1 MVGTDHE
8 KIRKGKT
15 MGMMIASLS
24 GSLLT
29 ALGAMTILVGA
40 LSPTQWANSQVD
52 LPDLGIIPVTSTLT
66 AGHII

>member
-1 MVGTDHE
+1 
-8 KIRKGKT
+8 

-29 ALGAMTILVGA
+29 AVGALTILVGA
-40 LSPTQWANSQVD
+40 LSPTQWASSQVD

-66 AGHII
+66 TGHII